1 MQIHN
6 KVANDLYGV
15 LAKKFT
21 KLTIA
26 DSQAVTTVEPSEG
39 RIFTLEYGASGKSY
53 GSVTVNVV
61 DPNSLVVYYNTNI
74 SEDIRSTCV
83 PKFAMLASLLSIC
96 WAGSSKN
103 SPDPPI
109 S

>member
-61 DPNSLVVYYNTNI
+61 DPNALVVYYNTNI
-74 SEDIRSTCV
+74 SEDMRYNDKKDWYRKQGRYRNFFI
-83 PKFAMLASLLSIC
+83 L
-96 WAGSSKN
+96 
-103 SPDPPI
+103 
-109 S
+109 